1 MRDVNKK
8 GKERERKGRATPRPL
23 YYLRKNASKGVEDLW
38 KDSSKGCENRETNGK
53 RIGKLVESRR
63 RAENEN

>member
-8 GKERERKGRATPRPL
+8 GKREREKKESHPSSL

-38 KDSSKGCENRETNGK
+38 KDLTKGCENRETNGK